1 MFQQT
6 SQPTQYGLALGAAS
20 PYLTDVQVAK
30 HLNISTGTVRRWRL
44 FKEGPPYS
52 KIGNS
57 VRYHYNDIAEF
68 VRSGRV
74 SQHA

>member
-1 MFQQT
+1 MAQQVN
-6 SQPTQYGLALGAAS
+6 QPAQYGLALGAAS
-20 PYLTDVQVAK
+20 PYFTDVQVAK

-57 VRYHYNDIAEF
+57 VRYHFDDIVNF
-68 VRSGRV
+68 VKLGRV
-74 SQHA
+74 S

>member
-1 MFQQT
+1 MAEQT
-6 SQPTQYGLALGAAS
+6 SRQTQGRVPSSAGS
-20 PYLTDVQVAK
+20 SYLTDVQVAR

-57 VRYHYNDIAEF
+57 VRYHFDDIADF
-68 VRSGRV
+68 VKLGRV
-74 SQHA
+74 S